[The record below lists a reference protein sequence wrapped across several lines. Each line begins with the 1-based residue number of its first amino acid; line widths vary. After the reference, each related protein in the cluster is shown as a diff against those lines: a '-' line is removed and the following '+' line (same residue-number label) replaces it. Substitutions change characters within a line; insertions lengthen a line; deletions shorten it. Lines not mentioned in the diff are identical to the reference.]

1 MDYKNLDNTLISLL
15 QKQSKDISKKDKI
28 KADGNTKFYKVAF
41 DLYKVYGDHYDGLWK
56 LNEGYLVRASD
67 PQYDHSKKYSNWTA
81 VSDYENKNVTLSY
94 KDVPIQRFS
103 SSEFEFGE
111 EEVGMFK
118 SALLESVE
126 SDSEFIK
133 NIFDSQPKN
142 KREALYSTFPE
153 LKSIIKVV

>member
-1 MDYKNLDNTLISLL
+1 MDYKNLDDTLISLL
-15 QKQSKDISKKDKI
+15 QKQSKDISKKNRI
-28 KADGNTKFYKVAF
+28 KADGSTKFYKVAF

-56 LNEGYLVRASD
+56 LKEDYLVRASD
-67 PQYDHSKKYSNWTA
+67 PQYDYSKKSSNWTA
-81 VSDYENKNVTLSY
+81 ISDYENKNVTLSY

-103 SSEFEFGE
+103 SSEFEFAE

-126 SDSEFIK
+126 SDSNFVK
-133 NIFDSQPKN
+133 NIFDNQPKN
-142 KREALYSTFPE
+142 KREALCSTFPE